1 MAKSDQQKII
11 ILETN
16 QARRGYLRSIITGW
30 GYKSFCF
37 ENEPICLDNLS
48 PLNPDLVISGPLSSE
63 RTFRFINTLKM
74 RNRRLPVLIISGNHA
89 VQDFINTNGFADV
102 LVIKEPIEPSKIK
115 REINRIMKIGLK
127 SKMSRDCPLIIGNSP
142 EMVKIKKMISEL
154 SRSKETVLVRGE
166 TGTGK
171 ELVARA
177 IHSWSDRRNNPFIK
191 VNAAALPCELFE
203 SELFGDNPGAFSDAH
218 QNKKGMFEIANTGT
232 IFLDEI
238 GKIPASLQA
247 KLLRVLEG
255 RSNSNSGSETKE
267 TVDIRIIT
275 ATNADLDLL
284 VETKKFRKDLYYRL
298 NVISIEIPPLRN
310 RIEDIPLLAVFF
322 NDKFCWEFGKSHY
335 ELSKKTKNMFSF
347 YNWPGNVRE
356 LKNVVKSSVLLG
368 YDESIVNKLYQN
380 SPKHEFIDFIDCCED
395 INTLAELSNITKY
408 LKNLNKVSLK
418 DICSEFTVQTEKK
431 LIKKALE
438 KTNWNRK
445 KAAILL
451 EISYKSLLNKIK
463 AYKLV

>member
-1 MAKSDQQKII
+1 MAQTDQHKII

-16 QARRGYLRSIITGW
+16 QARRDYLRSIISGW
-30 GYKSFCF
+30 GYIPYSFDK
-37 ENEPICLDNLS
+37 ETICLDNLS

-63 RTFRFINTLKM
+63 KTFRFINTLKM
-74 RNRRLPVLIISGNHA
+74 RNRRLPVLIISGDHA
-89 VQDFINTNGFADV
+89 VKDFINTNGFADV
-102 LVIKEPIEPSKIK
+102 LVVKAPIEPSEIK
-115 REINRIMKIGLK
+115 KTISRIQENSLK
-127 SKMSRDCPLIIGNSP
+127 NKMSQDCPLIIGNSP

-154 SRSKETVLVRGE
+154 SCSKETVLVKGE

-177 IHSWSDRRNNPFIK
+177 IHSWTGGRNNPFIK
-191 VNAAALPCELFE
+191 VNTAALPCELFE
-203 SELFGDNPGAFSDAH
+203 SELFGDNTGAFTGAH
-218 QNKKGMFEIANTGT
+218 QNKKGMLEVANTGT
-232 IFLDEI
+232 ILLEKI
-238 GKIPASLQA
+238 GKMPSSLQA

-255 RSNSNSGSETKE
+255 ESTSNPASETKE
-267 TVDIRIIT
+267 TVDFRIIST
-275 ATNADLDLL
+275 TDADLDLF
-284 VETKKFRKDLYYRL
+284 VETGEFRKDLYYRL

-335 ELSKKTKNMFSF
+335 DLSNKTKNIFSC
-347 YNWPGNVRE
+347 YHWPGNVRE

-368 YDESIVNKLYQN
+368 NEESIVNKLCLN
-380 SPKHEFIDFIDCCED
+380 NPKHEFMDFIDCCED
-395 INTLAELSNITKY
+395 IYTLAELSNITKY

-418 DICSEFTVQTEKK
+418 DICRKFTVRAEKK

-451 EISYKSLLNKIK
+451 DISYKSLLNKIK
-463 AYKLV
+463 TYNLT

>member
-1 MAKSDQQKII
+1 VSG
-11 ILETN
+11 L
-16 QARRGYLRSIITGW
+16 GYTPYS
-30 GYKSFCF
+30 F
-37 ENEPICLDNLS
+37 ENEAICLDNLS
-48 PLNPDLVISGPLSSE
+48 PLNPDLVISGLLSSE
-63 RTFRFINTLKM
+63 KTFRFVNALKM
-74 RNRRLPVLIISGNHA
+74 RNRRLPVLIISGDHT
-89 VQDFINTNGFADV
+89 VQDFIDTNGFADV
-102 LVIKEPIEPSKIK
+102 FVVKEPIEPSKIK
-115 REINRIMKIGLK
+115 REINRIKKNDLKI
-127 SKMSRDCPLIIGNSP
+127 KMSRDCPLIIGNSP

-166 TGTGK
+166 IGTGK

-177 IHSWSDRRNNPFIK
+177 IHSWSDRSNNPFIK
-191 VNAAALPCELFE
+191 INAAALPCELFE
-203 SELFGDNPGAFSDAH
+203 SELFGDNPGAFSGAH
-218 QNKKGMFEIANTGT
+218 QNKKGMFEVANTGT

-247 KLLRVLEG
+247 KLLRVLE
-255 RSNSNSGSETKE
+255 RRNNSNPGSETKE
-267 TVDIRIIT
+267 TVDIRII
-275 ATNADLDLL
+275 AAADADLGLL

-310 RIEDIPLLAVFF
+310 RKEDIPLLAVFF

-356 LKNVVKSSVLLG
+356 LKNVVKSSVFLG
-368 YDESIVNKLYQN
+368 DEESIVNKLYQN
-380 SPKHEFIDFIDCCED
+380 SPKYEFMDFIDNCED
-395 INTLAELSNITKY
+395 IHTLAELSNLTKY
-408 LKNLNKVSLK
+408 LKNLSKVSLK

-451 EISYKSLLNKIK
+451 DISYKSLLNKIK
-463 AYKLV
+463 AYHLN

>member
-1 MAKSDQQKII
+1 MSQTDQHKII

-16 QARRGYLRSIITGW
+16 QARRDYFRSLVSGLGHTP
-30 GYKSFCF
+30 YSF
-37 ENEPICLDNLS
+37 ENEAICLDNLS

-102 LVIKEPIEPSKIK
+102 LVVKEPIEPSKIK
-115 REINRIMKIGLK
+115 REINRIKENGLK

-142 EMVKIKKMISEL
+142 EMVKIKKMIAEL

-203 SELFGDNPGAFSDAH
+203 SELFGDNAGAFTGAH
-218 QNKKGMFEIANTGT
+218 QNKKGMLEVANTGT

-255 RSNSNSGSETKE
+255 RSNSNPGSETKK
-267 TVDIRIIT
+267 TVDIRII
-275 ATNADLDLL
+275 AAADADLGLL

-310 RIEDIPLLAVFF
+310 RKEDNPLLAVFF
-322 NDKFCWEFGKSHY
+322 NDKFCWEFGKGHY
-335 ELSKKTKNMFSF
+335 DLSNKTKNIFNF
-347 YNWPGNVRE
+347 YNWPGNVIE
-356 LKNVVKSSVLLG
+356 LKNVVKSLVLLG
-368 YDESIVNKLYQN
+368 DEESIVNTFDQN
-380 SPKHEFIDFIDCCED
+380 NPKHEFIDFIDSCED
-395 INTLAELSNITKY
+395 IYTLAELSNITKY

-418 DICSEFTVQTEKK
+418 DICSKFTVRAEKK

>member
-74 RNRRLPVLIISGNHA
+74 RNRRLPVLIFSSDHT
-89 VQDFINTNGFADV
+89 VQDFINTNRFADV
-102 LVIKEPIEPSKIK
+102 FVVKLPIEPSEIK
-115 REINRIMKIGLK
+115 RAISRIQGNSLK
-127 SKMSRDCPLIIGNSP
+127 SKISQDCPLIIGNSP
-142 EMVKIKKMISEL
+142 EMVKIKKKIYEL
-154 SRSKETVLVRGE
+154 RRSKETVLVQGE

-191 VNAAALPCELFE
+191 VNTAALQRESFE
-203 SELFGDNPGAFSDAH
+203 RELFGYSKVASTNAH
-218 QNKKGMFEIANTGT
+218 QHKKGILEVANTGT

-238 GKIPASLQA
+238 GKMPASLQA
-247 KLLRVLEG
+247 KLLLILEG
-255 RSNSNSGSETKE
+255 ENTSNPVSETKA
-267 TVDIRIIT
+267 TIDIRIIA
-275 ATNADLDLL
+275 ATDSDLGSQ
-284 VETKKFRKDLYYRL
+284 VETGEFRKDLYYRL

-335 ELSKKTKNMFSF
+335 EISKKTKNIFRR
-347 YNWPGNVRE
+347 YQGPENVRE
-356 LKNVVKSSVLLG
+356 LKNVIKSSVLLG
-368 YDESIVNKLYQN
+368 NEEGIVNKLCLYN
-380 SPKHEFIDFIDCCED
+380 PKHKLMDFIDCYED
-395 INTLAELSNITKY
+395 IYTIAGLPNITKY
-408 LKNLNKVSLK
+408 LHDLNKISLK
-418 DICSEFTVQTEKK
+418 DICGEFIVRTEKK
-431 LIKKALE
+431 LMQKALE
-438 KTNWNRK
+438 TTNWNRK

-451 EISYKSLLNKIK
+451 NISYKSLLNKIK
-463 AYKLV
+463 AYNLT